1 MKLLREYIRALLL
14 KEVKSSELP
23 WAELS
28 DILRKKFPGF
38 GEEVE
43 MPAGGKRKPFELEQ
57 RTVSDRGPQ
66 KVASFTVGYG
76 DYSYGRPTTK
86 FSDSDLDAV
95 IDEIDKW
102 AANFGLHVARDQLAM
117 NSNIATLKVGL
128 MDLETDEVEKPA
140 KLYHVTNPET
150 AEMIL
155 SQGLQPQAA
164 RRRGK
169 AGKSGDMTGA
179 AGRSYPGRIFMFTDA
194 QAALARASKTA
205 KIMHRLSFVRD
216 VLGDETEYEKGAS
229 QTIGRSSTPVV
240 LEIDGAAVGKILS
253 DPDFEMGKGAVF
265 STESVPASAISKY
278 KVVDRGNFEYNWQDN
293 YQVKQMLNSDY
304 DGVMSKIKAWEQS
317 QGL

>member
-1 MKLLREYIRALLL
+1 MNLLREYIRELLL

-43 MPAGGKRKPFELEQ
+43 MPAGGKRKPFEIEQ
-57 RTVSDRGPQ
+57 RTVADRGPQ
-66 KVASFTVGYG
+66 RLASFTIGYG
-76 DYSYGRPTTK
+76 DFSYDKPATK
-86 FSDSDLDAV
+86 FSDADLDAV
-95 IDEIDKW
+95 VDEIDKW

-117 NSNIATLKVGL
+117 NSNIAMLKVGL

-140 KLYHVTNPET
+140 KLYHVTDPVT
-150 AEMIL
+150 AETIL
-155 SQGLQPQAA
+155 SQGLEPQSA

-169 AGKSGDMTGA
+169 AGKAGDMMGA

-194 QAALARASKTA
+194 QTALARASKTA

-216 VLGDETEYEKGAS
+216 VLEDEAEYEKGAS
-229 QTIGRSSTPVV
+229 QTIGKSETPVV
-240 LEIDGAAVGKILS
+240 LEIDGSAVGKVMA

-265 STESVPASAISKY
+265 STDAVPPSAISKY
-278 KVVDRGNFEYNWQDN
+278 KDVDRGSFEYDWRDN
-293 YQVKQMLNSDY
+293 YKVREMLRSDY
-304 DGVMSKIKAWEQS
+304 GGTMSKIKAWEQS